1 VRKLLVFALVLLAGC
16 GGNSSESV
24 PVGCTEGPGPVVK
37 ALRKAP
43 APVTVEGTPISRC
56 FNRNAQGQDVE
67 IVGTNL
73 VTAAQEL
80 GDRARQGEPA
90 AALQLG
96 YLVGAAQR
104 GSKRSG
110 LATEMVRRIEAETSG
125 LRGAR
130 PAYERGL
137 RAGLAQG

>member
-1 VRKLLVFALVLLAGC
+1 VRKLFVCGLVLAAGC
-16 GGNSSESV
+16 GGNSSESL
-24 PVGCTEGPGPVVK
+24 PAACTEGPGPVVK
-37 ALRKAP
+37 ALRSAP
-43 APVTVEGTPISRC
+43 GAVAIDGTPISRC
-56 FNRNAQGQDVE
+56 FNRNARGEDVQ

-80 GDRARQGEPA
+80 GDRARAGETA

-104 GSKRSG
+104 GLKRSG
-110 LATEMVRRIEAETSG
+110 VASEMVRRVEAEATG
-125 LRGAR
+125 LGGAR

-137 RAGLAQG
+137 QAGSTQG